1 MTEIIEEKDTV
12 MEENKTYKDMPPGEF
27 KDSGYKVIDWIADY
41 FENLET
47 KPVLPPVK
55 PGDIKK
61 QLPSA
66 PPVNPENMDE
76 IIADIDKIIMP
87 GMTHWNHPDFMA
99 YFNSTSSSAGV
110 LAEILSAAFNVNG
123 MLWRTSP
130 SSTELERVTLNW
142 LKQMVGIPQNF
153 WGIIY
158 DTASVSSLHAVASA
172 REQVPGLD
180 IREKGMT
187 GRSDI
192 PLMRLYC
199 SEHAHSS
206 IDKAAVTLGIGLNG
220 VRKIAAD
227 ENFRMIPGELE
238 KAIREDREKGW
249 LPFCCVATV
258 GTTSTTSIDP
268 VRKIGEI
275 CNKENIW
282 LHIDAAYGGTASI
295 VPEMKYILDGI
306 ELADSIVVNP
316 HKWMFTPIDISAFYT
331 KKPDVLRQAFSL
343 VAEYLK
349 TNDNSETEN
358 LMDYGIQLGR
368 RFRSLK
374 LWFVI
379 RYFGVDGIVRIL
391 REHLR
396 LAKLF
401 AEWIEAHPKFER
413 MAEVNFGVIC
423 FRFHPSEIN
432 DENELNK
439 LNEKLLNNVNK
450 TGRLFISH
458 TKIDGKYII
467 RVSVSGLRTEE
478 KNVKNAWIL
487 IRKEA
492 EKLLRKEE

>member
-1 MTEIIEEKDTV
+1 MD
-12 MEENKTYKDMPPGEF
+12 ENKTYKDMSPEEF
-27 KDSGYKVIDWIADY
+27 KNSGYKVIDWIADY

-47 KPVLPPVK
+47 KPVLPSVK

-66 PPVNPENMDE
+66 PPVNPEKMDD

-99 YFNSTSSSAGV
+99 YFNSTSSSPGV
-110 LAEILSAAFNVNG
+110 LAELLSAAFNVNG

-130 SSTELERVTLNW
+130 SSAELERVTLDW
-142 LKQMVGIPQNF
+142 LKQMVGIPQDF

-158 DTASVSSLHAVASA
+158 DTASVSSLHAVAAA

-180 IREKGMT
+180 IRERGMA
-187 GRSDI
+187 GRADI
-192 PLMRLYC
+192 PPMRLYC

-206 IDKAAVTLGIGLNG
+206 IDKAAVTLGIGIKG
-220 VRKIAAD
+220 VRKIPAD
-227 ENFRMIPGELE
+227 KNFRMIPEELE
-238 KAIREDREKGW
+238 KAVKEDRQNGW

-275 CNKENIW
+275 CNKEKMW
-282 LHIDAAYGGTASI
+282 LHIDAAYGGTAAI
-295 VPEMKYILDGI
+295 IPEMKNILDGI

-331 KKPDVLRQAFSL
+331 KKPEVLKRAFSL

-349 TNDNSETEN
+349 TNDDSEAEN

-379 RYFGVDGIVRIL
+379 RYFGVDGIVNIL

-401 AEWIEAHPKFER
+401 AEWIDAHPKFEK
-413 MAEVNFGVIC
+413 MAQVNFGVVC
-423 FRFHPSEIN
+423 FRFHPADIN
-432 DENELNK
+432 DENELNQ
-439 LNEKLLNNVNK
+439 LNETLMNNVND

-458 TKIDGKYII
+458 TKINGKYMI
-467 RVSVSGLRTEE
+467 RLSVSGLRTEE

-487 IRKEA
+487 IRKES
-492 EKLLRKEE
+492 EKLVRKEE

>member
-1 MTEIIEEKDTV
+1 MRIKHIR
-12 MEENKTYKDMPPGEF
+12 DMSPEEF
-27 KDSGYKVIDWIADY
+27 KSTGYKLIDWIADY

-47 KPVLPPVK
+47 KPVLPSIN

-66 PPVNPENMDE
+66 PPVNPEKMDD
-76 IIADIDKIIMP
+76 IIADIDKVIMP

-110 LAEILSAAFNVNG
+110 LAELLSAAFNVNG

-130 SSTELERVTLNW
+130 SSAELERVTLDW
-142 LKQMVGIPQNF
+142 LKQMVGIPQDF

-158 DTASVSSLHAVASA
+158 DTASVSSLHAVAAA
-172 REQVPGLD
+172 REQVPGLN
-180 IREKGMT
+180 IRERGMA
-187 GRSDI
+187 GRADI
-192 PLMRLYC
+192 PPLRLYC

-206 IDKAAVTLGIGLNG
+206 IDKAAITLGVGTKG
-220 VRKIAAD
+220 VRKIPAD
-227 ENFRMIPGELE
+227 KNFRMIPEELE
-238 KAIREDREKGW
+238 KAIKEDKQNGW

-275 CNKENIW
+275 CGRENIW
-282 LHIDAAYGGTASI
+282 LHIDAAYGGTAAI
-295 VPEMKYILDGI
+295 IPEMKYILDGI

-331 KKPDVLRQAFSL
+331 KKPKVLKRAFSL

-349 TNDNSETEN
+349 TNDDSEAEN

-379 RYFGVDGIVRIL
+379 RYFGVDGIVNIL

-401 AEWIEAHPKFER
+401 AEWIQAHPKFEK
-413 MAEVNFGVIC
+413 MAQVNFGVVC
-423 FRFHPSEIN
+423 FRFHPPEIN
-432 DENELNK
+432 SEDELNELNER
-439 LNEKLLNNVNK
+439 LMNNIND
-450 TGRLFISH
+450 TGKLFISH
-458 TKIDGKYII
+458 TKIEGKFII
-467 RVSVSGLRTEE
+467 RLSVSGLRTEE

-487 IRKEA
+487 IRKES
-492 EKLLRKEE
+492 EKLVRKEE

>member
-1 MTEIIEEKDTV
+1 MD
-12 MEENKTYKDMPPGEF
+12 ENKTYKDMSPEEF
-27 KDSGYKVIDWIADY
+27 KNSGYKVIDWIADY

-47 KPVLPPVK
+47 KPVLPSIK

-66 PPVNPENMDE
+66 PPVNPEKMDD

-99 YFNSTSSSAGV
+99 YFNSTSSSPGV
-110 LAEILSAAFNVNG
+110 LAELLSAAFNVNG

-130 SSTELERVTLNW
+130 SSAELERVTLDW
-142 LKQMVGIPQNF
+142 LKQMVGIPQDF

-158 DTASVSSLHAVASA
+158 DTASVSSLHAVAAA
-172 REQVPGLD
+172 REQAPGLD
-180 IREKGMT
+180 IRERGMA
-187 GRSDI
+187 GRADI
-192 PLMRLYC
+192 PPMRLYC

-206 IDKAAVTLGIGLNG
+206 IDKAAVTLGIGIKG
-220 VRKIAAD
+220 VRKIPAD
-227 ENFRMIPGELE
+227 KNFKMIPEELE
-238 KAIREDREKGW
+238 KAVKEDRQNGW
-249 LPFCCVATV
+249 MPFCCVATV
-258 GTTSTTSIDP
+258 GTTSTTSVDP

-275 CNKENIW
+275 CNKENMW
-282 LHIDAAYGGTASI
+282 LHIDAAYGGTAAI
-295 VPEMKYILDGI
+295 IPEMKNILDGI

-331 KKPDVLRQAFSL
+331 KKPEVLKRAFSL

-349 TNDNSETEN
+349 TNDDSEAEN

-379 RYFGVDGIVRIL
+379 RYFGVDGIVSIL

-401 AEWIEAHPKFER
+401 AEWIEAHPKFEK
-413 MAEVNFGVIC
+413 MAQVNFGVVC
-423 FRFHPSEIN
+423 FRFHPADIN
-432 DENELNK
+432 DENELNQ
-439 LNEKLLNNVNK
+439 LNEKLMNNVND

-458 TKIDGKYII
+458 TKINGKFMI
-467 RVSVSGLRTEE
+467 RLSVSGLRTEE

-487 IRKEA
+487 IRKES
-492 EKLLRKEE
+492 EKLVRKEE

>member
-1 MTEIIEEKDTV
+1 MD
-12 MEENKTYKDMPPGEF
+12 ENKTNKDMTSADF
-27 KDSGYKVIDWIADY
+27 KKNGYKVIDWIADY

-47 KPVLPPVK
+47 KPVLPSIK

-61 QLPSA
+61 KLPSA
-66 PPVNPENMDE
+66 PPVQPETMDD

-87 GMTHWNHPDFMA
+87 GITHWNHPDFMA

-110 LAEILSAAFNVNG
+110 LAELLSAAFNVNG

-130 SSTELERVTLNW
+130 SSAELERVTLDW
-142 LKQMVGIPQNF
+142 LKQMIGIPEEF

-158 DTASVSSLHAVASA
+158 DTASVSSLHAIAAA
-172 REQVPGLD
+172 REQVPGLN
-180 IREKGMT
+180 IREQGMA
-187 GRSDI
+187 GRADI
-192 PLMRLYC
+192 PPLRLYC

-206 IDKAAVTLGIGLNG
+206 IEKSAVTLGIGLKG
-220 VRKIAAD
+220 VRKIPAD
-227 ENFRMIPGELE
+227 KDFRMIPEELE
-238 KAIREDREKGW
+238 KAISEDKQNGW

-268 VRKIGEI
+268 VRKIGAI

-282 LHIDAAYGGTASI
+282 LHIDAAYGGTAAI
-295 VPEMKYILDGI
+295 IPEMKYILDGI

-331 KKPDVLRQAFSL
+331 KKPDVLKRAFSL

-349 TNDNSETEN
+349 TNDDSEAEN

-379 RYFGVDGIVRIL
+379 RYFGVDGIASLL

-401 AEWIEAHPKFER
+401 AEWIDAHPKFEK
-413 MAEVNFGVIC
+413 MAQVNFGVVC
-423 FRFHPSEIN
+423 FRFHPVELN
-432 DENELNK
+432 DENELNQ
-439 LNEKLLNNVNK
+439 LNEKLLNNINE

-467 RVSVSGLRTEE
+467 RLSVSGLRTEE
-478 KNVKNAWIL
+478 KNVKNAWVL

-492 EKLLRKEE
+492 EKLVRKEE

>member
-1 MTEIIEEKDTV
+1 MD
-12 MEENKTYKDMPPGEF
+12 ENKTYKDMAPGEF
-27 KDSGYKVIDWIADY
+27 KNSGHKVIDWIADY
-41 FENLET
+41 FDNLESN
-47 KPVLPPVK
+47 PVLPSVK

-66 PPVNPENMDE
+66 PPVHPEKMDD
-76 IIADIDKIIMP
+76 IIGDIDKIIMP

-110 LAEILSAAFNVNG
+110 LAELLSAAFNVNG

-130 SSTELERVTLNW
+130 SSAELERVTLDW
-142 LKQMVGIPQNF
+142 LKQMVGIPADF

-158 DTASVSSLHAVASA
+158 DTASVSSMHAIAAA

-180 IREKGMT
+180 IREKGMA
-187 GRSDI
+187 GRADI
-192 PLMRLYC
+192 PPLRLYC

-206 IDKAAVTLGIGLNG
+206 IDKGAITLGIGLKG
-220 VRKIAAD
+220 IRKIPAD
-227 ENFRMIPGELE
+227 KNFGMIPEELE
-238 KAIREDREKGW
+238 KAIREDRENEW

-268 VRKIGEI
+268 LRKIGEI
-275 CNKENIW
+275 CKKANIW
-282 LHIDAAYGGTASI
+282 LHVDAAYGGTAAI
-295 VPEMKYILDGI
+295 VPEMRYILDGI

-331 KKPDVLRQAFSL
+331 KKPDVLKRAFSL

-349 TNDNSETEN
+349 TNDDGEAEN
-358 LMDYGIQLGR
+358 LMNYGIQLGR

-379 RYFGVDGIVRIL
+379 RYFGVDGIVNL
-391 REHLR
+391 VREHLR

-413 MAEVNFGVIC
+413 MAQVNFGVVC
-423 FRFHPSEIN
+423 FRFHPADIS
-432 DENELNK
+432 DEDELNR
-439 LNEKLLNNVNK
+439 LNEMLLNNINE

-467 RVSVSGLRTEE
+467 RLSVSGLRTEE

-492 EKLLRKEE
+492 EKLIRKEE

>member
-1 MTEIIEEKDTV
+1 MEEKNTP
-12 MEENKTYKDMPPGEF
+12 KDMSPDEF
-27 KDSGYKVIDWIADY
+27 KENGYKLIDWIADY
-41 FENLET
+41 FQNLET
-47 KPVLPPVK
+47 KPVIPSIK

-61 QLPSA
+61 QLPSD
-66 PPVNPENMDE
+66 PPLQPEKMGD
-76 IIADIDKIIMP
+76 IIADVDKIIMP

-110 LAEILSAAFNVNG
+110 LAELLSAAFNVNG
-123 MLWRTSP
+123 MLWRTAP
-130 SSTELERVTLNW
+130 SSTELERVTLDW
-142 LKQMVGIPQNF
+142 LKKMVGIPEDF

-158 DTASVSSLHAVASA
+158 DTASVSSLHAVAAA
-172 REQVPGLD
+172 REQVPDLD
-180 IREKGMT
+180 IREKGMA
-187 GRSDI
+187 GRAEI
-192 PLMRLYC
+192 PPMRLYC

-206 IDKAAVTLGIGLNG
+206 IDKAAVTLGIGLRG
-220 VRKIAAD
+220 VRKIPAD
-227 ENFRMIPGELE
+227 ENFRMIPEELE
-238 KAIREDREKGW
+238 KAIREDRQNGW
-249 LPFCCVATV
+249 RPFCCVATV

-268 VRKIGEI
+268 VRKIGGI

-282 LHIDAAYGGTASI
+282 LHVDAAYGGTAAI
-295 VPEMKYILDGI
+295 LPEMKYILDGI

-331 KKPDVLRQAFSL
+331 KKPDVLRRAFSL

-349 TNDNSETEN
+349 TNDDSEAEN

-379 RYFGVDGIVRIL
+379 RYFGVEGIVGIL

-401 AEWIEAHPKFER
+401 AEWIDAHPKFEK
-413 MAEVNFGVIC
+413 MAQVNFGVVC
-423 FRFHPSEIN
+423 FRFHPADIN
-432 DENELNK
+432 DENELNG
-439 LNEKLLNNVNK
+439 LNERLMNNVNE

-458 TKIDGKYII
+458 TKIDGKFII
-467 RVSVSGLRTEE
+467 RVSISGLRTEE
-478 KNVKNAWIL
+478 KNVKNAWVL

-492 EKLLRKEE
+492 EKLVRKEE

>member
-1 MTEIIEEKDTV
+1 
-12 MEENKTYKDMPPGEF
+12 MEENKTFKDMSPEEF
-27 KDSGYKVIDWIADY
+27 KNSGYKVINWIADY

-47 KPVLPPVK
+47 RPVLPSVK

-61 QLPSA
+61 QLPPG
-66 PPVNPENMDE
+66 PPLQPEKMDD
-76 IIADIDKIIMP
+76 IFADIDKIIMP

-110 LAEILSAAFNVNG
+110 LAEVLSAAFNVNG

-130 SSTELERVTLNW
+130 SSAELERVTLDW
-142 LKQMVGIPQNF
+142 LKQMVGIPQEF

-158 DTASVSSLHAVASA
+158 DTASVSSLHAVAAA
-172 REQVPGLD
+172 REQIPGLD
-180 IREKGMT
+180 IREKGMA
-187 GRSDI
+187 GRADI
-192 PLMRLYC
+192 PPLRLYC

-206 IDKAAVTLGIGLNG
+206 IDKAAVTLGIGLKG
-220 VRKIAAD
+220 IRKIPVD
-227 ENFRMIPGELE
+227 KNFRMIPEELE
-238 KAIREDREKGW
+238 KAVRDDRQNGW
-249 LPFCCVATV
+249 RPFCCVATV

-282 LHIDAAYGGTASI
+282 LHIDAAYGGTAAI

-331 KKPDVLRQAFSL
+331 KKPDVLRRAFSL

-349 TNDNSETEN
+349 TNDDGEAEN

-379 RYFGVDGIVRIL
+379 RYFGVEGITGIL

-401 AEWIEAHPKFER
+401 AEWIEAHPKFEK
-413 MAEVNFGVIC
+413 MAQVNFGVVC
-423 FRFHPSEIN
+423 FRFHPPDIN
-432 DENELNK
+432 DENILNE
-439 LNEKLLNNVNK
+439 LNEKLLNNINN

-458 TKIDGKYII
+458 TKIEEKYII
-467 RVSVSGLRTEE
+467 RLSVSGLRTEE
-478 KNVKNAWIL
+478 KNVKNAWVL

-492 EKLLRKEE
+492 EKLVRKED

>member
-1 MTEIIEEKDTV
+1 MMD
-12 MEENKTYKDMPPGEF
+12 ENKTHRDMSPEEF
-27 KDSGYKVIDWIADY
+27 KSTGYKLIDWIADY

-47 KPVLPPVK
+47 KPVLPSIN

-66 PPVNPENMDE
+66 PPVNPEKMDD
-76 IIADIDKIIMP
+76 IIADIDKVIMP

-110 LAEILSAAFNVNG
+110 LAELLSAAFNVNG

-130 SSTELERVTLNW
+130 SSAELERVTLDW
-142 LKQMVGIPQNF
+142 LKQMVGIPQDF

-158 DTASVSSLHAVASA
+158 DTASVSSLHAVAAA
-172 REQVPGLD
+172 REQVPGLN
-180 IREKGMT
+180 IRERGMA
-187 GRSDI
+187 GRADI
-192 PLMRLYC
+192 PPLRLYC

-206 IDKAAVTLGIGLNG
+206 IDKAAITLGVGTKG
-220 VRKIAAD
+220 VRKIPAD
-227 ENFRMIPGELE
+227 KNFRMIPEELE
-238 KAIREDREKGW
+238 KAIKEDKQNGW

-275 CNKENIW
+275 CGRENIW
-282 LHIDAAYGGTASI
+282 LHIDAAYGGTAAI
-295 VPEMKYILDGI
+295 IPEMKYILDGI

-331 KKPDVLRQAFSL
+331 KKPKVLKRAFSL

-349 TNDNSETEN
+349 TNDDSEAEN

-379 RYFGVDGIVRIL
+379 RYFGVDGIVNIL

-401 AEWIEAHPKFER
+401 AEWIQAHPKFEK
-413 MAEVNFGVIC
+413 MAQVNFGVVC
-423 FRFHPSEIN
+423 FRFHPPEIN
-432 DENELNK
+432 SEDELNELNER
-439 LNEKLLNNVNK
+439 LMNNIND
-450 TGRLFISH
+450 TGKLFISH
-458 TKIDGKYII
+458 TKIEGKFII
-467 RVSVSGLRTEE
+467 RLSVSGLRTEE

-487 IRKEA
+487 IRKES
-492 EKLLRKEE
+492 EKLVRKEE

>member
-1 MTEIIEEKDTV
+1 MD
-12 MEENKTYKDMPPGEF
+12 ENKTYKDMSPEEF
-27 KDSGYKVIDWIADY
+27 KNSGYKVIDWIADY

-47 KPVLPPVK
+47 KPVLPSVK

-66 PPVNPENMDE
+66 PPVHPEKMDD

-99 YFNSTSSSAGV
+99 YFNSTSSSPGV
-110 LAEILSAAFNVNG
+110 LAELLSAAFNVNG

-130 SSTELERVTLNW
+130 SSAELERVTLDW
-142 LKQMVGIPQNF
+142 LKQMVGIPQDF

-158 DTASVSSLHAVASA
+158 DTASVSSLHAVAAA
-172 REQVPGLD
+172 REQAPGLD
-180 IREKGMT
+180 IRKRGMA
-187 GRSDI
+187 GRADI
-192 PLMRLYC
+192 PPMRLYC

-206 IDKAAVTLGIGLNG
+206 IDKAAVTLGIGIKG
-220 VRKIAAD
+220 VRKIPAD
-227 ENFRMIPGELE
+227 KNFRMIPEELE
-238 KAIREDREKGW
+238 KAVKEDRQNGW

-275 CNKENIW
+275 CNKEKMW
-282 LHIDAAYGGTASI
+282 LHIDAAYGGTAAI
-295 VPEMKYILDGI
+295 IPEMKNILDGI

-331 KKPDVLRQAFSL
+331 KKPEVLKRAFSL

-349 TNDNSETEN
+349 TNDDSEAEN

-379 RYFGVDGIVRIL
+379 RYFGVDGIVSIL

-401 AEWIEAHPKFER
+401 AEWIEAHPKFEK
-413 MAEVNFGVIC
+413 MAQVNFGVVC
-423 FRFHPSEIN
+423 FRFHPPI
-432 DENELNK
+432 
-439 LNEKLLNNVNK
+439 
-450 TGRLFISH
+450 
-458 TKIDGKYII
+458 
-467 RVSVSGLRTEE
+467 
-478 KNVKNAWIL
+478 
-487 IRKEA
+487 
-492 EKLLRKEE
+492 

>member
-1 MTEIIEEKDTV
+1 
-12 MEENKTYKDMPPGEF
+12 MEENKTYKDMSSDEF
-27 KDSGYKVIDWIADY
+27 KNSGYKVIDWIAGY

-47 KPVLPPVK
+47 KPVLPSVK

-61 QLPSA
+61 KLPA
-66 PPVNPENMDE
+66 EPPLHPEKMDD
-76 IIADIDKIIMP
+76 IIADVDKIIMP

-110 LAEILSAAFNVNG
+110 LAELFSAAFNVNG

-130 SSTELERVTLNW
+130 SSAELERVTLDW
-142 LKQMVGIPQNF
+142 LKRMVGIPQDF

-158 DTASVSSLHAVASA
+158 DTASVSSLHAVAAA
-172 REQVPGLD
+172 REQVPGLE
-180 IREKGMT
+180 IREKGMA
-187 GRSDI
+187 GRADLP
-192 PLMRLYC
+192 PLRLYC

-206 IDKAAVTLGIGLNG
+206 IDKAAITLGIGLKG
-220 VRKIAAD
+220 LRKIPSD
-227 ENFRMIPGELE
+227 KNFKMIPEELE
-238 KAIREDREKGW
+238 KAIKEDRQSGW
-249 LPFCCVATV
+249 RPFCCVATV

-282 LHIDAAYGGTASI
+282 LHVDAAYGGTAAI
-295 VPEMKYILDGI
+295 VPEMKFILDGI

-331 KKPDVLRQAFSL
+331 KKPNVLRRAFSL

-349 TNDNSETEN
+349 TNDDADAEN

-379 RYFGVDGIVRIL
+379 RYFGVEGITGIL

-401 AEWIEAHPKFER
+401 AEWIDAHPKFEK
-413 MAEVNFGVIC
+413 MAQVNFGVVC
-423 FRFHPSEIN
+423 FRFHPPDLN
-432 DENELNK
+432 DENK
-439 LNEKLLNNVNK
+439 LNELNERLLNNVND

-492 EKLLRKEE
+492 EKLIRIEE